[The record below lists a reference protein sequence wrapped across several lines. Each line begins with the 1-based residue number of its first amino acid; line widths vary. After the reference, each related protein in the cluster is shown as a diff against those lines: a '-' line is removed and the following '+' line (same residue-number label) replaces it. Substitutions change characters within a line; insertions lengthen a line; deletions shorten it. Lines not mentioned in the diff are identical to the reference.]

1 MSRCP
6 VGKTSTLPGFSLLND
21 LGTDTKGDIKGT
33 IRIGSLKASNT
44 RASRLKLDIKPDKAE
59 RPHLERV

>member
-21 LGTDTKGDIKGT
+21 LGIDTKGDIKGT
-33 IRIGSLKASNT
+33 IRIGSLKASN
-44 RASRLKLDIKPDKAE
+44 
-59 RPHLERV
+59 